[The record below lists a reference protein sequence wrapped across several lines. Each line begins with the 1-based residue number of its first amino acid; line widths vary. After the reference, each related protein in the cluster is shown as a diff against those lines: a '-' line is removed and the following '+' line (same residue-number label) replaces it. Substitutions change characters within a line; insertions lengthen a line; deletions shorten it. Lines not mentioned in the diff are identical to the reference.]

1 MAQLNFNANTVEP
14 AQAMEPIPANW
25 YDAQVVASEIKAT
38 SNGLGSF
45 VSLTI
50 EILGGTYNKRKV
62 FDRFNI
68 VNANPTAVEI
78 AYRSLSA
85 LCHAVNVIDM
95 QDTQQ
100 LHGRPFQVKVSLRAA
115 GTGSDGKFYDAQNEV
130 KGYKAAGAGAAGG
143 APVAGAPAASA
154 APAWA
159 AQASA
164 APQAPAAAAPAWAAQ
179 QQQPVQQAPAPA
191 PAAPAMAWAPAP
203 VAQAPA
209 PAAAPAAPA
218 AATPP
223 WAVAAPAAGAPA
235 APAAATPPWAQQQ
248 PAGQ

>member
-50 EILGGTYNKRKV
+50 EILGGAYNKRKV

-130 KGYKAAGAGAAGG
+130 KGYKATGAGAAGG
-143 APVAGAPAASA
+143 APVAGAPAA

-159 AQASA
+159 AQAAA
-164 APQAPAAAAPAWAAQ
+164 APQAPAA
-179 QQQPVQQAPAPA
+179 A

-209 PAAAPAAPA
+209 PAAAPVAPA
-218 AATPP
+218 AAAPAPP
-223 WAVAAPAAGAPA
+223 WAVAAPVAGSPA
-235 APAAATPPWAQQQ
+235 APAAATPPWAQQ